1 VLFVNQS
8 ATSAILMIAVAGTA
22 TGSERL
28 SDALIGSGVTLVITV
43 ILFPA
48 APLSLI
54 QDAVQ
59 RVSAALRDTLARLAE
74 LPGPGET
81 ANPGETPRPDWALAV
96 GQRIQRQLTGLQEAR
111 STARQVASLAP
122 RRWPERARVRQA
134 GEQTVA
140 LHLLAATVVSL
151 AQACTTG
158 PTARPPH
165 PPAVH
170 EALGE
175 LASAFAVLAGGGDA
189 SASQAARHAI
199 RARALVAGSARAAGQ
214 EQAGG
219 PRSQLVVRLVE
230 TCADD
235 TLRLTGAEITPRPPM
250 IVDRNLRNPGGKC
263 PRSWPPADGSHRDAG
278 LTPLNFLDG
287 ESQVS
292 EHLDRTALPALEITG
307 GQALAGGELIGRA
320 QNRLR
325 RVAALLPEELIGRGP
340 GEAVLSE
347 ERLWPQPVVLLY
359 RAQHL
364 SAGHEVPG
372 HHAIPF
378 HQHQVPAWPSRP
390 VCTSSDLLSAAGP
403 RLPLG
408 GAPGR

>member
-1 VLFVNQS
+1 MLFVNQS

-158 PTARPPH
+158 THGPAAAPPC
-165 PPAVH
+165 
-170 EALGE
+170 
-175 LASAFAVLAGGGDA
+175 
-189 SASQAARHAI
+189 
-199 RARALVAGSARAAGQ
+199 RARS
-214 EQAGG
+214 
-219 PRSQLVVRLVE
+219 P
-230 TCADD
+230 
-235 TLRLTGAEITPRPPM
+235 
-250 IVDRNLRNPGGKC
+250 
-263 PRSWPPADGSHRDAG
+263 
-278 LTPLNFLDG
+278 
-287 ESQVS
+287 
-292 EHLDRTALPALEITG
+292 
-307 GQALAGGELIGRA
+307 GRA
-320 QNRLR
+320 
-325 RVAALLPEELIGRGP
+325 RVGIRGP
-340 GEAVLSE
+340 G
-347 ERLWPQPVVLLY
+347 RRRRRQCQPGGPARHPGPGAGGRHCPGGRP
-359 RAQHL
+359 RA
-364 SAGHEVPG
+364 GG
-372 HHAIPF
+372 R
-378 HQHQVPAWPSRP
+378 PA
-390 VCTSSDLLSAAGP
+390 LAAG
-403 RLPLG
+403 REARRDL
-408 GAPGR
+408 R